1 MRRPP
6 ATVVVPAWNA
16 WDQTQACLES
26 LRPTLGVQDQVIVV
40 DNGST
45 DATAARLKLFSWA
58 EVVRNETNLGVA
70 EAYNLGAGRAQHDLV
85 VFLHN
90 DTALT
95 GHWLD
100 ELLAPFEDLAVGA
113 VGPRTNFCSGPQA
126 ADGAS
131 YLEGDTHAMR
141 QFAREWERTHRG
153 AVATVDLLGAF
164 CLAVRRSALDEV
176 MGFDEDAL
184 MSGIEVDDLCRR
196 LTARDWR
203 LRVAHGSFVHHAG
216 HRTYLANGVDWFTQ
230 RHTNRMRFEERWG
243 AAGPQAFPLISA
255 CLIVKDEED
264 NLPSCLASLEG
275 LADQVVIYDTGS
287 TDGTVALAR
296 ELGATV
302 LEGYW
307 DDDFSRARNQALVA
321 CTGDWIAWLDAD
333 ETLRCPD
340 VPALR
345 ATLARTAPEV
355 DGFSVV
361 IENTTGAGV
370 GSMFVHSACRFFRR
384 SRCEWAGRLHEQ
396 VAGRGTHRPVSTAAL
411 TDSVRIH
418 HTGYTAEAMSSRGKA
433 ERNLRVA
440 EAEVERSEGWDKG
453 FSLTSLG
460 RSYMTAGKPEEALDY
475 CRRGAESTTNMIT
488 RRLAYRTIVDAFV
501 ALGRFDEALVAL
513 DDLRE
518 ISDKMVLVQVLEANI
533 ARQQGR
539 HEEALALLEVV
550 DTSQFDDDGFEYDAT
565 MFAQQRAES
574 LSALGRSGEAADA
587 LLSVMADRGVL
598 DSHLGTVVE
607 YLDRAGRPLVDL
619 ALALP
624 ADQLPQF
631 LAQVLQLRED
641 VADRVLESCF
651 EHRPDDT
658 LPVLATAATLAR
670 RLPLERALP
679 WSARLR
685 ASGLDS
691 SCPLLFIATDG
702 RRLNVERARAVAAGF
717 KLFGD
722 SRLPDCFGDILR
734 VATEEE
740 REVIL
745 TETAVLCP
753 ALLEEP
759 GLALSGDT
767 R

>member
-16 WDQTQACLES
+16 WEQTQACLES
-26 LRPTLGVQDQVIVV
+26 LRPTLGVQDQVVVV

-58 EVVRNETNLGVA
+58 EVVTNDSNLGVA
-70 EAYNLGAGRAQHDLV
+70 EAYNVGAGLAQHELI

-90 DTALT
+90 DTVLT

-100 ELLAPFEDLAVGA
+100 ALLAPFDDAAVGA
-113 VGPRTNFCSGPQA
+113 VGPRSNFCSGPQA

-131 YLEGDTHAMR
+131 YLDGDTAALR
-141 QFAREWERTHRG
+141 QFAREWERAHRG
-153 AVATVDLLGAF
+153 AVSTAESLGAF
-164 CLAVRRSALDEV
+164 CLAVRRAALDEV
-176 MGFDEDAL
+176 LGFDEDTL
-184 MSGIEVDDLCRR
+184 VSGIEEDDLCRR
-196 LTARDWR
+196 LTAKGWQLR
-203 LRVAHGSFVHHAG
+203 LADGSFVHHAG
-216 HRTYLANGVDWFTQ
+216 HRTYVANGVDWFA
-230 RHTNRMRFEERWG
+230 RRDVNRSRFEERWG
-243 AAGPQAFPLISA
+243 AAVPKAFPLISA

-275 LADQVVIYDTGS
+275 LADEVVVYDTGS
-287 TDGTVALAR
+287 TDGTVAVA
-296 ELGATV
+296 EQFGAIV

-307 DDDFSRARNQALVA
+307 DDDFSRARNEALAA

-345 ATLARTAPEV
+345 ASLARTGPEV

-396 VAGRGTHRPVSTAAL
+396 VAGRGTHRPVATTALAE
-411 TDSVRIH
+411 TVRIH
-418 HTGYTAEAMSSRGKA
+418 HTGYTSEAMSSRGKA

-440 EAEVERSEGWDKG
+440 EAEVQRSEGWDKG

-460 RSYMTAGKPEEALDY
+460 RSYMTAGQPEEALDY

-488 RRLAYRTIVDAFV
+488 RRLAYRTIVDALV
-501 ALGRFDEALVAL
+501 ALGRFDDALEAL
-513 DDLRE
+513 DDLRQS
-518 ISDKMVLVQVLEANI
+518 SDKTVLVQVLEANI

-539 HEEALALLEVV
+539 HEEALALFEVV
-550 DTSQFDDDGFEYDAT
+550 DQSQFDDDGFEYDAT

-587 LLSVMADRGVL
+587 LLSVLADRGVL
-598 DSHLGTVVE
+598 DSHLGIVVE
-607 YLDRAGRPLVDL
+607 YLDRAGRSLEDL

-624 ADQLPQF
+624 SDQLPQF

-641 VADRVLESCF
+641 AADRVLEACL
-651 EHRPDDT
+651 EHRPADT
-658 LPVLATAATLAR
+658 LAVLATAATLAR
-670 RLPLERALP
+670 RLPLERALQ
-679 WSARLR
+679 WSDRLR
-685 ASGLDS
+685 ACGLDS
-691 SCPLLFIATDG
+691 SCPLVFLATDG
-702 RRLNVERARAVAAGF
+702 QRSTVERARAVAAGF

-722 SRLPDCFGDILR
+722 PRLPPCLADILR
-734 VATEEE
+734 AATDDE
-740 REVIL
+740 RATISAEA
-745 TETAVLCP
+745 AVLCP

-759 GLALSGDT
+759 GLALSGDP

>member
-1 MRRPP
+1 MRRF
-6 ATVVVPAWNA
+6 ARDWERAHRAAV
-16 WDQTQACLES
+16 
-26 LRPTLGVQDQVIVV
+26 
-40 DNGST
+40 ST
-45 DATAARLKLFSWA
+45 A
-58 EVVRNETNLGVA
+58 
-70 EAYNLGAGRAQHDLV
+70 
-85 VFLHN
+85 
-90 DTALT
+90 
-95 GHWLD
+95 
-100 ELLAPFEDLAVGA
+100 ELLG
-113 VGPRTNFCSGPQA
+113 S
-126 ADGAS
+126 
-131 YLEGDTHAMR
+131 
-141 QFAREWERTHRG
+141 
-153 AVATVDLLGAF
+153 F

-176 MGFDEDAL
+176 MGFDEDTL
-184 MSGIEVDDLCRR
+184 VGGIEEDDLCRR
-196 LTARDWR
+196 LTARGWQ
-203 LRVAHGSFVHHAG
+203 LRVADGSFVHHAG
-216 HRTYLANGVDWFTQ
+216 HRTYAANGVDWFA
-230 RHTNRMRFEERWG
+230 RREANRTRFEERWG
-243 AAGPQAFPLISA
+243 TAVPKPFPLVSA

-275 LADQVVIYDTGS
+275 LADEIVVYDTGS

-296 ELGATV
+296 EFGAIV

-307 DDDFSRARNQALVA
+307 DDDFSRARNEALAA
-321 CTGDWIAWLDAD
+321 CSGDWIAWLDAD

-340 VPALR
+340 VRALR
-345 ATLARTAPEV
+345 ASLARTGSEV

-361 IENTTGAGV
+361 IENATGAV

-396 VAGRGTHRPVSTAAL
+396 VAGRGTHRPVATTAL
-411 TDSVRIH
+411 MDSVRIH
-418 HTGYTAEAMSSRGKA
+418 HTGYTSEAMSSRGKA

-475 CRRGAESTTNMIT
+475 CRRGAESTTNLIT
-488 RRLAYRTIVDAFV
+488 RRLAYRTVVDALA

-539 HEEALALLEVV
+539 HEEALALFEVV
-550 DTSQFDDDGFEYDAT
+550 DQSQFDDDGFEYDAT

-574 LSALGRSGEAADA
+574 FSALGRSGEAADA
-587 LLSVMADRGVL
+587 LLSVLADRGVL
-598 DSHLGTVVE
+598 DSHLGIVVE
-607 YLDRAGRPLVDL
+607 YLDRAGRSLEDL

-641 VADRVLESCF
+641 VADRVLEACF
-651 EHRPDDT
+651 VHRPDES
-658 LPVLATAATLAR
+658 LSVLATAATLAR
-670 RLPLERALP
+670 RLPLERALQ

-685 ASGLDS
+685 ERGLDS
-691 SCPLLFIATDG
+691 SCPLVFIASDG
-702 RRLNVERARAVAAGF
+702 RRLTVERARTVAAGF
-717 KLFGD
+717 KIFGD
-722 SRLPDCFGDILR
+722 PRLPGCFGDILGA
-734 VATEEE
+734 ATEEE
-740 REVIL
+740 RAVISA
-745 TETAVLCP
+745 ETAVLCP

-759 GLALSGDT
+759 GLALSGDP

>member
-16 WDQTQACLES
+16 WEQTQACLES

-58 EVVRNETNLGVA
+58 EVVTNDTNLGLA
-70 EAYNLGAGRAQHDLV
+70 EAYNLGAGLARHDLI

-90 DTALT
+90 DTVLT

-100 ELLAPFEDLAVGA
+100 SLLAPFEDPAVGA
-113 VGPRTNFCSGPQA
+113 VGPRSNFCSGPQA

-131 YLEGDTHAMR
+131 YLEGDTQAMR
-141 QFAREWERTHRG
+141 QFARDWERTHRG
-153 AVATVDLLGAF
+153 NDARAELLDSF
-164 CLAVRRSALDEV
+164 CLAVRRSAFDEV
-176 MGFDEDAL
+176 MGFDEDDL
-184 MSGIEVDDLCRR
+184 VGGIEVDDLCRR
-196 LTARDWR
+196 LIARSWQ
-203 LRVAHGSFVHHAG
+203 LRVANGSFVHHAG
-216 HRTYLANGVDWFTQ
+216 HRTHVANAVDWVDRRLAN
-230 RHTNRMRFEERWG
+230 RARFEERWG
-243 AAGPQAFPLISA
+243 AAVPRSFPLVSA

-275 LADQVVIYDTGS
+275 LADEIVVYDTGS
-287 TDGTVALAR
+287 TDSTMALAKQF
-296 ELGATV
+296 GATV

-307 DDDFSRARNQALVA
+307 DDDFSRARNEALAA

-345 ATLARTAPEV
+345 ASLARTGPEV

-361 IENTTGAGV
+361 IENATGAV

-396 VAGRGTHRPVSTAAL
+396 VAGRGTHRPVATTAL
-411 TDSVRIH
+411 DLVRLH
-418 HTGYTAEAMSSRGKA
+418 HTGYTSEAMTSRGKA

-460 RSYMTAGKPEEALDY
+460 RSYMTAGKPEQALDY
-475 CRRGAESTTNMIT
+475 CRRGAESTTNVIT
-488 RRLAYRTIVDAFV
+488 RRLARRTIVDALV
-501 ALGRFDEALVAL
+501 ALGRFDDALEAL

-518 ISDKMVLVQVLEANI
+518 ISDKKVLVQVLEANI

-539 HEEALALLEVV
+539 HAEALALLEVV
-550 DTSQFDDDGFEYDAT
+550 DQSQFDDDGFEYDAT

-574 LSALGRSGEAADA
+574 YSALGRSSEAADA
-587 LLSVMADRGVL
+587 LLSVLADRGVL
-598 DSHLGTVVE
+598 DSHLGIVVE
-607 YLDRAGRPLVDL
+607 YLDRADRPLADL

-641 VADRVLESCF
+641 VADRVLEACF
-651 EHRPDDT
+651 ECRPAEN
-658 LPVLATAATLAR
+658 LAVLATAATLAR
-670 RLPLERALP
+670 RLPLERALQ

-685 ASGLDS
+685 ERGLDA
-691 SCPLLFIATDG
+691 SCPLVFIAGDPQ
-702 RRLNVERARAVAAGF
+702 RLTVERARTVAAGF

-722 SRLPDCFGDILR
+722 PRLPLCFGDILR
-734 VATEEE
+734 SATEEE
-740 REVIL
+740 RETIAA
-745 TETAVLCP
+745 ETAMLCP

-759 GLALSGDT
+759 GLARSGDP

>member
-16 WDQTQACLES
+16 WDQTQSCLES

-45 DATAARLKLFSWA
+45 DATASRLKLFSWA
-58 EVVRNETNLGVA
+58 EVVTNETNLGLA
-70 EAYNLGAGRAQHDLV
+70 EAYNLGARQAQHGLI

-90 DTALT
+90 DTVLT

-100 ELLAPFEDLAVGA
+100 RLLAPFDDPAVGA
-113 VGPRTNFCSGPQA
+113 VGPRSNFCSGPQA

-131 YLEGDTHAMR
+131 YLDGDTRGMR
-141 QFAREWERTHRG
+141 QFARDWERAHRA
-153 AVATVDLLGAF
+153 AVSTADLLASF

-176 MGFDEDAL
+176 MGFDEDTL
-184 MSGIEVDDLCRR
+184 VGGIEEDDLCRR
-196 LTARDWR
+196 LTAREWQ
-203 LRVAHGSFVHHAG
+203 LRVADGSFVHHAG
-216 HRTYLANGVDWFTQ
+216 HRTYVANGVDWFA
-230 RHTNRMRFEERWG
+230 RREANRTRFEERWG
-243 AAGPQAFPLISA
+243 AAVPKPFPLVSA

-275 LADQVVIYDTGS
+275 LADEIVVYDTGS

-296 ELGATV
+296 EFGAIV

-307 DDDFSRARNQALVA
+307 DDDFSRARNEALGA
-321 CTGDWIAWLDAD
+321 CSGDWIAWLDAD
-333 ETLRCPD
+333 ETLRCSD

-345 ATLARTAPEV
+345 AALARTGPEV

-361 IENTTGAGV
+361 IENATGAV

-396 VAGRGTHRPVSTAAL
+396 VAGRGTHRPVATTAL
-411 TDSVRIH
+411 MDTVRIH
-418 HTGYTAEAMSSRGKA
+418 HTGYTSEAMSSRGKA

-460 RSYMTAGKPEEALDY
+460 RSYMTAGKPEQALEY
-475 CRRGAESTTNMIT
+475 CQRGAESTTNLIT
-488 RRLAYRTIVDAFV
+488 RRLAYRTVVDALA

-539 HEEALALLEVV
+539 HEEALALFEVV
-550 DTSQFDDDGFEYDAT
+550 DQSQFDDDGFEYDAT

-574 LSALGRSGEAADA
+574 FSALGRSGEAADA
-587 LLSVMADRGVL
+587 LLSVLADRGVL
-598 DSHLGTVVE
+598 DSHLGILVE
-607 YLDRAGRPLVDL
+607 YLDRAGRSLEDL

-624 ADQLPQF
+624 AEQLPQF

-641 VADRVLESCF
+641 VADRVLEACF
-651 EHRPDDT
+651 VHRPDES
-658 LPVLATAATLAR
+658 LSVLATAATLAR
-670 RLPLERALP
+670 RLPLERALQ

-685 ASGLDS
+685 ERGLES
-691 SCPLLFIATDG
+691 SCPLVFIASDG
-702 RRLNVERARAVAAGF
+702 RRLTVERARTVAAGF
-717 KLFGD
+717 KIFGD
-722 SRLPDCFGDILR
+722 PRLPACFGDILGA
-734 VATEEE
+734 ATEEE
-740 REVIL
+740 RAVISA
-745 TETAVLCP
+745 ETAVLCP

-759 GLALSGDT
+759 GLALSGDP

>member
-6 ATVVVPAWNA
+6 ASVVVPVWNA

-45 DATAARLKLFSWA
+45 DVTAARLKLFSWA
-58 EVVRNETNLGVA
+58 EVVTNDANLGLA
-70 EAYNLGAGRAQHDLV
+70 EAYNLGAGLAQHGLI

-90 DTALT
+90 DTVLT

-100 ELLAPFEDLAVGA
+100 TLLAPFEDPAVGA
-113 VGPRTNFCSGPQA
+113 VGPRSNFCSGPQA

-141 QFAREWERTHRG
+141 QFARDWERAHRG
-153 AVATVDLLGAF
+153 DVSEAELLGSF
-164 CLAVRRSALDEV
+164 CLAVRRTALDEV
-176 MGFDEDAL
+176 MGFDEDEL
-184 MSGIEVDDLCRR
+184 VGGIEEDDLCRR
-196 LTARDWR
+196 LTAKSWQ
-203 LRVAHGSFVHHAG
+203 LRVANGSFVHHAG
-216 HRTYLANGVDWFTQ
+216 HRTYTTNGVDWFDRRQ
-230 RHTNRMRFEERWG
+230 ANRTRLEERWG
-243 AAGPQAFPLISA
+243 AAVPKPFPLVSA

-264 NLPSCLASLEG
+264 NLPTCLASLDG
-275 LADQVVIYDTGS
+275 LADEIVVYDTGS
-287 TDGTVALAR
+287 TDATVAMAK
-296 ELGATV
+296 EFGATV
-302 LEGYW
+302 IEGYW
-307 DDDFSRARNQALVA
+307 DDDFSRARNEALAA
-321 CTGDWIAWLDAD
+321 CSGDWIAWLDAD

-345 ATLARTAPEV
+345 ASLARTGPEV

-361 IENTTGAGV
+361 IENATGAV
-370 GSMFVHSACRFFRR
+370 GSMFVHSACRIFRR

-396 VAGRGTHRPVSTAAL
+396 VAGRGTHRPVATTAL
-411 TDSVRIH
+411 GDLVRLH
-418 HTGYTAEAMSSRGKA
+418 HTGYTSEAMTSRGKA

-440 EAEVERSEGWDKG
+440 EAEVERSEGWDRG

-460 RSYMTAGKPEEALDY
+460 RSYMTAGKPEQALDY
-475 CRRGAESTTNMIT
+475 CRRGAESTTNLIT
-488 RRLAYRTIVDAFV
+488 RRLAHRTVVDALV
-501 ALGRFDEALVAL
+501 ALGRFDEALEAL

-518 ISDKMVLVQVLEANI
+518 ISDKMVLVDVLEANI

-550 DTSQFDDDGFEYDAT
+550 DQSQFDDDGFEYDAT

-574 LSALGRSGEAADA
+574 LSALGRSSEAADA
-587 LLSVMADRGVL
+587 LLSVLADRGVL

-607 YLDRAGRPLVDL
+607 YLDRAGRPLGDL

-624 ADQLPQF
+624 SDQLPQF

-641 VADRVLESCF
+641 VADRVLEACF
-651 EHRPDDT
+651 ECRPAES
-658 LPVLATAATLAR
+658 LAVLATAATLAR
-670 RLPLERALP
+670 RLPLERALQ

-685 ASGLDS
+685 ELGLED
-691 SCPLLFIATDG
+691 SCPLVFIANDG
-702 RRLNVERARAVAAGF
+702 QRLTVERARTVAAGF

-722 SRLPDCFGDILR
+722 PRLPACFGDI
-734 VATEEE
+734 VNAATEEE
-740 REVIL
+740 RAVIAA
-745 TETAVLCP
+745 ETTMLCP

-759 GLALSGDT
+759 GLALSGDP

>member
-6 ATVVVPAWNA
+6 ASIVVPAWNA
-16 WDQTQACLES
+16 WEQTQACLES

-45 DATAARLKLFSWA
+45 DVTATRLKLFSWA
-58 EVVRNETNLGVA
+58 EVVTNDANLGLA
-70 EAYNLGAGRAQHDLV
+70 EASNLGAARAQHDLI

-90 DTALT
+90 DTVLT

-100 ELLAPFEDLAVGA
+100 ALLTPFEDAVVGA
-113 VGPRTNFCSGPQA
+113 VGPRSNFCSGPQA

-131 YLEGDTHAMR
+131 YLDGDSPAMR
-141 QFAREWERTHRG
+141 QFARDWERVHRG
-153 AVATVDLLGAF
+153 DVAQAELLASF

-176 MGFDEDAL
+176 MGFDEDDL
-184 MSGIEVDDLCRR
+184 VGGIEVDDLCRR
-196 LTARDWR
+196 LTTKGWQ
-203 LRVAHGSFVHHAG
+203 LRMASGSFVHHAG
-216 HRTYLANGVDWFTQ
+216 HRTYAANGVDWFD
-230 RHTNRMRFEERWG
+230 RRLANRTRFEERWG
-243 AAGPQAFPLISA
+243 AAVPGAFPLISA

-275 LADQVVIYDTGS
+275 LADEIVVYDTGS
-287 TDGTVALAR
+287 TDGTVALAK
-296 ELGATV
+296 EFGATV

-307 DDDFSRARNQALVA
+307 DDDFSRARNEALAA
-321 CTGDWIAWLDAD
+321 CSGDWIAWLDAD

-345 ATLARTAPEV
+345 ASLARTGPEI

-361 IENTTGAGV
+361 IENTTGAV

-384 SRCEWAGRLHEQ
+384 SRCEWTGRLHEQ
-396 VAGRGTHRPVSTAAL
+396 VAGRGTHRPVATTAL
-411 TDSVRIH
+411 DLVRLH
-418 HTGYTAEAMSSRGKA
+418 HTGYTSEAMTSRGKA

-440 EAEVERSEGWDKG
+440 EAEVEGSEGWDKG

-460 RSYMTAGKPEEALDY
+460 RSYMTAGKPEQALDY
-475 CRRGAESTTNMIT
+475 CRRGAASTTNLIT
-488 RRLAYRTIVDAFV
+488 RRLAYRTVVDALV
-501 ALGRFDEALVAL
+501 ALGRFDDALVAL
-513 DDLRE
+513 EDLRA
-518 ISDKMVLVQVLEANI
+518 ISDKMVLVHVLEANI

-539 HEEALALLEVV
+539 HEDALALFEVV
-550 DTSQFDDDGFEYDAT
+550 DQSQFDDDGFEYDAT

-574 LSALGRSGEAADA
+574 LSALGRSSEAADA
-587 LLSVMADRGVL
+587 LLSVLADRGVL
-598 DSHLGTVVE
+598 DSHLGLVVE
-607 YLDRAGRPLVDL
+607 YLDRAGRPLTDL

-641 VADRVLESCF
+641 VADRVLEACF
-651 EHRPDDT
+651 GCRPADS
-658 LPVLATAATLAR
+658 LAVLATAATLAR
-670 RLPLERALP
+670 RLPLERALQ

-685 ASGLDS
+685 ELGLES
-691 SCPLLFIATDG
+691 SCPLVFIARDE
-702 RRLNVERARAVAAGF
+702 RRLSVERARTVAAGF

-722 SRLPDCFGDILR
+722 PRLPDCFAA
-734 VATEEE
+734 VVASATEED
-740 REVIL
+740 RVTIAA
-745 TETAVLCP
+745 ETAMLCP
-753 ALLEEP
+753 SLLEEP
-759 GLALSGDT
+759 GLELLGDP